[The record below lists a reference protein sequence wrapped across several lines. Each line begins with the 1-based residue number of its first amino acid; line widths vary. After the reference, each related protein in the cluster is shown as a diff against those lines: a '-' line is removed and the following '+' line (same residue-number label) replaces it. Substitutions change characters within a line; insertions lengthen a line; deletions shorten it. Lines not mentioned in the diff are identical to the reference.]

1 MARYTIKS
9 YGQGPNLKPF
19 TVGTTDSA
27 RDALQIYR
35 DACEVAT
42 SVWVLDGNTRMKDG
56 ELGRRAREEAS
67 GAVPATV
74 VPGVKADS

>member
-9 YGQGPNLKPF
+9 WGQGPNLKPF

-42 SVWVLDGNTRMKDG
+42 SVWVLDGNTRLKDG

-67 GAVPATV
+67 AVPATV
-74 VPGVKADS
+74 VPGFKPDS